1 MTATYALSSKPM
13 TFAEFLEW
21 KPNRRYEL
29 HNGVSVEM
37 QPTGKHDEISGFL
50 AIELALE
57 IRRCNLPYFL
67 GRDTL
72 IKAPEGDTAYAPD
85 GVVLDRT
92 ALAREPLWQ
101 KSSTLIH
108 GTAIPLVI
116 EITSNNWRDDYW
128 HETLGIAEYW
138 IVDYQALGGRRYIGE
153 PKSPHSRFFNWL
165 MRNIKR
171 NYSRFDLE
179 CNTNL
184 CNNYERLH
192 QWWCQGERT
201 SSIFLMR

>member
-1 MTATYALSSKPM
+1 MTATYAVSSKPM

-29 HNGVSVEM
+29 HNGVAVEM
-37 QPTGKHDEISGFL
+37 QPTGKHDKISGFL

-57 IRRCNLPYFL
+57 IRRCNLNYFL

-85 GVVLDRT
+85 GVVIDRT

-108 GTAIPLVI
+108 GTSIPLVI

-128 HETLGIAEYW
+128 HKLSDYETLGIAEYW

-153 PKSPHSRFFNWL
+153 PKVPTISVFQLVNEEYQAQLFRGNDRIRSKVFPEL
-165 MRNIKR
+165 
-171 NYSRFDLE
+171 
-179 CNTNL
+179 NL
-184 CNNYERLH
+184 TAE
-192 QWWCQGERT
+192 Q
-201 SSIFLMR
+201 IFRAGA